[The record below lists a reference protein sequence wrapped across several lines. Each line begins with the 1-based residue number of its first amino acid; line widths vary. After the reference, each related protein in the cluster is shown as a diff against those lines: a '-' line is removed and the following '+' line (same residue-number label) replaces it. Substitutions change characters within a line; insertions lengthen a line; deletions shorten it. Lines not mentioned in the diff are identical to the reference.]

1 MRPDGVT
8 IARPHGEK
16 EAFRQC
22 ASESVS
28 VFRIQLWTAA
38 LLLIGSSVGGSSVEA
53 ASMRCRIDQQAW
65 SPCRMVASSP
75 GERWVLTWN
84 QQRVEFVHDGTGQ
97 MMMRVGLNE
106 AWRQVQPFWT
116 AERSLCWG
124 TVCANGA
131 IPLE

>member
-1 MRPDGVT
+1 MRLNGVT

-16 EAFRQC
+16 EAFHQR
-22 ASESVS
+22 AAESVS

-38 LLLIGSSVGGSSVEA
+38 LLLMGSSAGGSSAAA
-53 ASMRCRIDQQAW
+53 ASMRCRIAQQAW

-84 QQRVEFVHDGTGQ
+84 QQRVEFIHDGSGQ
-97 MMMRVGLNE
+97 MMMRVRQGE
-106 AWRQVQPFWT
+106 SWREVEPFWT
-116 AERSLCWG
+116 VDHSLCWG
-124 TVCANGA
+124 SVCARGA